1 MPALIGVDKAMYFV
15 MICYEKR
22 FSILKRGIQNR
33 WLGVLTNENFRTFVI
48 DYFVTNI
55 SWLDVDLLKA

>member
-1 MPALIGVDKAMYFV
+1 M
-15 MICYEKR
+15 
-22 FSILKRGIQNR
+22 LKRGIQNR
-33 WLGVLTNENFRTFVI
+33 WLGALTNENFRTFVI